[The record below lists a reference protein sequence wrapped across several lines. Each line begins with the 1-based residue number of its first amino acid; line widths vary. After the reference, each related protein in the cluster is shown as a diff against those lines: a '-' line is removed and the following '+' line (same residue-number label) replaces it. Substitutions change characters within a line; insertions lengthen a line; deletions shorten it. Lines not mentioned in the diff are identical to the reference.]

1 MIDRSASA
9 KILVAID
16 PSKSPLDP
24 LRLAEKL
31 ARCTQLPLVLVTVFP
46 QNPLLDGAEN
56 DRQRASAR
64 EELLELGRSLDGVV
78 VDDTLAVPG
87 SSPARALYELGETGA
102 TMIVVGSTSRGA
114 VRRVLPGSVA
124 VQLLSGAA
132 FPVAVAPQG
141 YSEEEDRGLTTVG
154 VGFDGHEESQQAL
167 AGARQLARRSGAR
180 LRIITAVQQLAF
192 GGVPASMSSPAAS
205 ANRVME
211 DELRRI
217 HDAALTADQND
228 VEGVFLQGNAT
239 SVLLEQSREVDLLVT
254 GSRGYGPLGA
264 VLLGSTTR
272 ELTQSAECP
281 IIVVPR
287 GRSLDFGDEG

>member
-1 MIDRSASA
+1 MIDRPASP

-16 PSKSPLDP
+16 PSKRPLDP

-31 ARCTQLPLVLVTVFP
+31 ARHTQLPLVLVTVFP
-46 QNPLLDGAEN
+46 HQPLLDGAES
-56 DRQRASAR
+56 DRRRASVR
-64 EELLELGRSLDGVV
+64 EELLKLGRSLDAVV
-78 VDDTLAVPG
+78 VDALAVAG
-87 SSPARALYELGETGA
+87 SSPARALYELGETG
-102 TMIVVGSTSRGA
+102 TVMIVVGSTTRGA
-114 VRRVLPGSVA
+114 LRRVLPGSVA
-124 VQLLSGAA
+124 VQLLSGASC
-132 FPVAVAPQG
+132 PVAVAPHG
-141 YSEEEDRGLTTVG
+141 YSEEEDQVLRTVG
-154 VGFDGHEESQQAL
+154 VGFDGSEESEQAL
-167 AGARQLARRSGAR
+167 AGARQLARRAGAQ

-192 GGVPASMSSPAAS
+192 GGVPASMSAPATS

-217 HDAALTADQND
+217 HDAALTADQNG

-239 SVLLEQSREVDLLVT
+239 GVLLEQSREVDVLVT

-281 IIVVPR
+281 VIVVPR
-287 GRSLDFGDEG
+287 GRSFDFGDEA